1 MKPHILIAVDD
12 FNEAHLTKIR
22 QAFEGQATWERID
35 QYAPEAVFR
44 STLNHSSIVIG
55 WPDPAWLNQTPVQFH
70 QLPSAGYD
78 NYLNTGLEEKTDF
91 TLCNARGV
99 MSIPVA
105 EHFLALMLA
114 LARRL
119 PEHLNDKASKRWQR
133 RQRYGEVSGST
144 ICILGLG
151 DIGSEIARRCL
162 ALGMKVIGVR
172 QYPAKGHELVQ
183 EVYPV
188 RQLKKAVGQA
198 NHVVVIFP
206 AGPGMERSFD
216 AGVFEAMKPGS
227 FFFNLA
233 RGSIVDEGDLI
244 ENLQTGHLAGAGL
257 DVFSQEP
264 LLPESPLWSMN
275 NVIITPHVGGRSVRE
290 FDRLCDLFV
299 ANLERFLLGK
309 PLLNQVIPELSITQR
324 IHHV

>member
-12 FNEAHLTKIR
+12 FNDAHLTKIR

-35 QYAPEAVFR
+35 QNAPEAVFR

-172 QYPAKGHELVQ
+172 QYPEKGHDLVH

-188 RQLKKAVGQA
+188 QQLEKAVAQA
-198 NHVVVIFP
+198 NHVVLIFP
-206 AGPGMERSFD
+206 AGSGTDRFFD
-216 AGVFEAMKPGS
+216 IAAFEAMKPGAY
-227 FFFNLA
+227 FYNLA
-233 RGSIVDEGDLI
+233 RGSVVDEEALV
-244 ENLQTGHLAGAGL
+244 EYLRNGHLAGAGL

-264 LLPESPLWSMN
+264 LLSESPLWSMN
-275 NVIITPHVGGRSVRE
+275 NVIITPHVGGRSIKE
-290 FDRLCDLFV
+290 FDRLCGLFI
-299 ANLERFLLGK
+299 ANLERFFLGA
-309 PLLNQVIPELSITQR
+309 PLLNQVITAPSNT
-324 IHHV
+324 